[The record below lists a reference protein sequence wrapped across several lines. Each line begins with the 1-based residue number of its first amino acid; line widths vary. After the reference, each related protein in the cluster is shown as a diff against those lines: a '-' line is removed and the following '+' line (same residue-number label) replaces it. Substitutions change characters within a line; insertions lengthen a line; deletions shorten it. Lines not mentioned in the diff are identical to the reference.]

1 MVGFDMDA
9 RSDRAQLI
17 LVGAV
22 AIAFIVLGLAVV
34 FNTVLYT
41 ENVASTGAASEPRD
55 AQLLNKQ
62 VRVGSAGLVDRV
74 NANASWESQT
84 DAYDALKENI
94 SKYSSGLA
102 NVTGASKPVSVAVE
116 EGSQADAEYAARIEQ
131 DDGTEF
137 TNIVGTKNWSMTTGS
152 PGSTV
157 IVRNFDMVVDSNSL
171 GDETEDEAFRV
182 VWQDSSG
189 DDTYTLWIYEDDSS
203 GDIAI
208 RTLTDDE
215 TASPITDFGSEGSDE
230 CVLSGSSS
238 SEVAFNISDGQ
249 IRGYDDCSEEL
260 NVSKGIP
267 DGERRSV
274 QFVRGDNVTGDY
286 SMVVWQGGSS
296 PSTYISPDVA
306 PPVDAGTI
314 DPHWAYAIWEFEATT
329 SYDSGSVSFEETSVI
344 EVYNRSR

>member
-1 MVGFDMDA
+1 MNA

-22 AIAFIVLGLAVV
+22 AIAIIVLGLAVV

-84 DAYDALKENI
+84 EAYDALKENI

-102 NVTGASKPVSVAVE
+102 NVTGASKPASVAVE
-116 EGSQADAEYAARIEQ
+116 EGSQADAVFAARVEQ
-131 DDGTEF
+131 DDGTKF
-137 TNIVGTKNWSMTTGS
+137 TNIVDSKNWSMTAGS
-152 PGSTV
+152 PGSPV
-157 IVRNFDMVVDSNSL
+157 LVRNFDMVIDANSL
-171 GDETEDEAFRV
+171 GGETKKEAFRV
-182 VWQDSSG
+182 VWQDSSQ
-189 DDTYTLWIYEDDSS
+189 DDTFTLWIYEDNSS
-203 GDIAI
+203 ENIAI

-215 TASPITDFGSEGSDE
+215 TTSPITDFGSEDSDE
-230 CVLSGSSS
+230 CVISGSSS
-238 SEVAFNISDGQ
+238 SDVAFNISDSQ

-267 DGERRSV
+267 DGERRSI

-286 SMVVWQGGSS
+286 SMVVWRGGSS
-296 PSTYISPDVA
+296 PSTYISPDIA
-306 PPVDAGTI
+306 LPASAGTT
-314 DPHWAYAIWEFEATT
+314 DPHWTYAVWEFEATT
-329 SYDSGSVSFEETSVI
+329 SYDSGTVSFEQTSVI